1 MTETVQVDLPQGSVP
16 VHIDGDGPPVLFIHG
31 ALVDHRLWDPVV
43 ERLDGVRAIRPDLPL
58 GSQTTPCKPDA
69 DLTPPGLARL
79 IAGLMESLDLRDV
92 TIVGNDT
99 GGALTQITAA
109 NHPERIGK
117 VVLTNCDAYDQFLP
131 NAFKG
136 LQILPRIPG
145 ALALTA
151 KLLGVDAIRR
161 SPLGYGLLTER
172 PIPGELLDDWLA
184 GAGDRAIRRD
194 VAKFLKGINKRHTLA
209 AIETLKS
216 FDKPVLIVWGKND
229 RAFKPALAERLA
241 GDIPGARLEWVADS
255 KTFVSLD
262 QPEKLAG
269 LIEGFVR
276 ESAAE
281 PAQPAERA

>member
-1 MTETVQVDLPQGSVP
+1 MTETVNLDLPQGTVP

-58 GSQTTPCKPDA
+58 GSQATPCKPGA

-79 IAGLMESLDLRDV
+79 IAGVMEQIELQDV

-109 NHPERIGK
+109 AHPERIGR

-145 ALALTA
+145 ALRLTA
-151 KLLGVDAIRR
+151 QALKIDALRR
-161 SPLGYGLLTER
+161 SPLGYGLLTEK
-172 PIPGELLDDWLA
+172 PIPGELLDAWLA
-184 GAGDRAIRRD
+184 GVDDAGIRRD
-194 VAKFLKGINKRHTLA
+194 VASFLKGIHKRHTLA
-209 AIETLKS
+209 AIEKLKS
-216 FDKPVLIVWGKND
+216 FDKPVLIAWGKND
-229 RAFKPALAERLA
+229 RAFKPKLAEKLA
-241 GDIPGARLEWVADS
+241 ADIPNARLEWVEDS

-262 QPEKLAG
+262 QPERLAE
-269 LIEGFVR
+269 LIDGFVR
-276 ESAAE
+276 EPVAA
-281 PAQPAERA
+281 

>member
-1 MTETVQVDLPQGSVP
+1 MTETINLDLPQGKIP
-16 VHIDGDGPPVLFIHG
+16 VHIDGEGPPILFIHG
-31 ALVDHRLWDPVV
+31 ALVDSRLWDPVV
-43 ERLDGVRAIRPDLPL
+43 ERLDGFRLIRPDLPL
-58 GSQTTPCKPDA
+58 GSQATPCKPGA

-79 IAGLMESLDLRDV
+79 IAGVMECLDLTDV

-109 NHPERIGK
+109 GHPERIGR

-161 SPLGYGLLTER
+161 SPLGYGLLTET
-172 PIPGELLDDWLA
+172 PIPGELLDSWLA
-184 GAGDRAIRRD
+184 GAGDPAIRKD
-194 VAKFLKGINKRHTLA
+194 VSQFLKGINKRHTLA
-209 AIETLKS
+209 AIEKLKH
-216 FDKPVLIVWGKND
+216 FDKPVLIAWGKND
-229 RAFKPALAERLA
+229 RAFKPQLAERLA
-241 GDIPGARLEWVADS
+241 ADIPGARLEWIADS

-262 QPEKLAG
+262 QPEALAQ
-269 LIEGFVR
+269 LIDGFVR
-276 ESAAE
+276 EPVTA
-281 PAQPAERA
+281 